1 MRNQFENSQ
10 IIMKRKFVS
19 HIKCDKGTKKV
30 KNNVEDLVKTCYLNV
45 FKEMIETKA
54 VKECNGCICS
64 YEERV
69 GLFYKPCIIDLMS
82 SNDDVIKRFN
92 DSIKD
97 NDVKYQPNDVLN
109 AQNMLKCK
117 IHRENFVREN
127 FVYFKEELL
136 LFKH

>member
-69 GLFYKPCIIDLMS
+69 ELFYKPCVVELMS
-82 SNDDVIKRFN
+82 SNDGVIERFN
-92 DSIKD
+92 DSVKD
-97 NDVKYQPNDVLN
+97 DVKYPPNDVLN
-109 AQNMLKCK
+109 AQNMLKCS
-117 IHRENFVREN
+117 IHRENFVQLN
-127 FVYFKEELL
+127 YVYFKEELL

>member
-30 KNNVEDLVKTCYLNV
+30 KNNVEDLVKTCYLNTL
-45 FKEMIETKA
+45 KEMIETKA

-64 YEERV
+64 YEEKV
-69 GLFYKPCIIDLMS
+69 DLFYRSCITDLMS
-82 SNDDVIKRFN
+82 SNDDVIERFN
-92 DSIKD
+92 DRLKD
-97 NDVKYQPNDVLN
+97 DVKYPPNDVLN
-109 AQNMLKCK
+109 AQNMLKCG
-117 IHRENFVREN
+117 IHRENFVQLN
-127 FVYFKEELL
+127 YVYFKEELL

>member
-1 MRNQFENSQ
+1 MRNQSENSQ

-30 KNNVEDLVKTCYLNV
+30 KNNVEDLVKTCYLNTL
-45 FKEMIETKA
+45 KEMIETKA

-69 GLFYKPCIIDLMS
+69 DLFYKPCIIELMS

-92 DSIKD
+92 DSIKSD
-97 NDVKYQPNDVLN
+97 EKYPLNDVLN
-109 AQNMLKCK
+109 AENMLKCS
-117 IHRENFVREN
+117 IHRDSFCQLN
-127 FVYFKEELL
+127 FVYFKKELL
-136 LFKH
+136 LLKC